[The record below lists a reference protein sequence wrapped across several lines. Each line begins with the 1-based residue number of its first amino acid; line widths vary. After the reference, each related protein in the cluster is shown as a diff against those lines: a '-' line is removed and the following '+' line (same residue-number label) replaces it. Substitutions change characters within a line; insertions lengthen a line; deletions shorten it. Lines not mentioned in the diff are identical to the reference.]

1 MSNLTGLA
9 DAFFIEE
16 ARKLIEKHSLGS
28 VTDKEY
34 YEQVWE
40 VASGNLMKLTAQ
52 VVFETSLKYLS
63 DNKLIENTK
72 HKYPDIAQ
80 IEMLA
85 IKAHHLQANL
95 DALQSSKLSKHPD
108 FKEINAHFK
117 EVVANFKT
125 EVQLLADSKGININV
140 KQDDLTT
147 TLDKLVGQGYGKLFN
162 ESMDSLFKY
171 NDYIKLIYSTIDEK
185 LPKDES
191 SQQDYLKD
199 VMNLIP
205 KLAGDSFVKG
215 TAGAIY
221 GAEAGAISL
230 SSIVKSEGLKHL
242 ESLAQKIPAISA
254 KGLVGILSRGIIV
267 GILSDLSY
275 KGGYAFGEWVFT
287 DVFKKAF
294 GKELY
299 EMESFINFTD
309 TAYSTI
315 FQHLTG
321 TELNAVI
328 AFNTMILGN
337 FVNEQGKSVIE
348 KDT

>member
-1 MSNLTGLA
+1 
-9 DAFFIEE
+9 
-16 ARKLIEKHSLGS
+16 
-28 VTDKEY
+28 
-34 YEQVWE
+34 
-40 VASGNLMKLTAQ
+40 
-52 VVFETSLKYLS
+52 
-63 DNKLIENTK
+63 
-72 HKYPDIAQ
+72 
-80 IEMLA
+80 MLA

-162 ESMDSLFKY
+162 ESMDNLFKY
-171 NDYIKLIYSTIDEK
+171 NDYIKLVYSTIDEK

-205 KLAGDSFVKG
+205 KFAGDSFVKG

-254 KGLVGILSRGIIV
+254 KGLVGILSRGIIT
-267 GILSDLSY
+267 GILTDISY
-275 KGGYAFGEWVFT
+275 KAGYEFGEWLFR
-287 DVFKKAF
+287 DKFKQKF
-294 GKELY
+294 GKELH
-299 EMESFINFTD
+299 EMEGFITFADN
-309 TAYSTI
+309 AYSLI
-315 FQHLTG
+315 LQDLTADK
-321 TELNAVI
+321 LNAVI

-337 FVNEQGKSVIE
+337 FVNAQGESVITE
-348 KDT
+348 DAAILLGSDDLKKWILTRH